1 MLWFRISIWFVWRS
15 LQSHFPGNLNSYRKC
30 RWCHCPVSH
39 QATISRTTVY
49 YECCW
54 KRFTKKVER
63 LDYEL
68 SRKSWCSSDLGF
80 DFLVVQPKKL
90 KVMWQIISSQ
100 VPPSLDL
107 GLQVRLPI
115 GQRWAAESGQ
125 PIAFFQPQSKVIPR
139 FAYMG
144 WVCSTRITRTGE
156 CIEIISWGAF
166 EQINEFGRD
175 DMIAQRLAEALRIS
189 LRANT

>member
-1 MLWFRISIWFVWRS
+1 MLWFRISIWFEWRS

-30 RWCHCPVSH
+30 RWCHWPVSH

-54 KRFTKKVER
+54 KGSPKKPNGLTSCPE
-63 LDYEL
+63 
-68 SRKSWCSSDLGF
+68 SRDVRQILALILGGSA
-80 DFLVVQPKKL
+80 KKL
-90 KVMWQIISSQ
+90 KVMWLIISSQ

-144 WVCSTRITRTGE
+144 WVCSTRTGE
-156 CIEIISWGAF
+156 CIDIISWGAF

>member
-1 MLWFRISIWFVWRS
+1 MSVVE
-15 LQSHFPGNLNSYRKC
+15 K
-30 RWCHCPVSH
+30 VH
-39 QATISRTTVY
+39 QKSRTAWLRVVQ
-49 YECCW
+49 
-54 KRFTKKVER
+54 KVVMFVR
-63 LDYEL
+63 
-68 SRKSWCSSDLGF
+68 SWLW
-80 DFLVVQPKKL
+80 FLVVQPKKL